1 MNPAFPSSRNSFHA
15 GWLLLLA
22 PPVISFAF
30 VWWSDNPPVLNTIVV
45 RLFLAIAVV
54 LPLIW
59 LRAGQVTGRTQR
71 LLKELRTLMP
81 GCLIATLMPA
91 LIALHDGRG
100 ATEWAVWTYGF
111 GCLLMGAS
119 TFGSEFEQRTMAGLL
134 GQPLTRATLFLEKL
148 GTLGLLLAF
157 AALNLA
163 LSLAA
168 NLEFRFDLEHTTAL
182 LLIPVFAFCSGPLFS
197 LESRSTL
204 AGLIFTVTV
213 PPGLAIGTTLA
224 VQFVYRFNHPGET
237 PPDAWAA
244 WLFGIGTTVYLLA
257 TLLLGWRAFQRL
269 EVRDGG
275 AGGRT
280 GTGLHPLSLPVDS
293 LVGRLLPATGG
304 TARLIR
310 KELRLHVVPWLVAG
324 LMIGLWLLWLALRHF
339 TQDDELRTTLNQVSA
354 ITVFA
359 GLLGTLILL
368 GAGAACVAEERELGT
383 LEWQL
388 TQPASSNRQWLVKLA
403 VTGLV
408 GLILGMV
415 LPAALV
421 FTGFERG
428 ALTGE
433 FSNVHPLAW
442 LAYAL
447 ALVAAFAASI
457 YASSFSRNTMK
468 ATAATVG
475 TLAWLWAAIGL
486 PALANIAALETS
498 MDAAREQWESAR
510 NLTPPAWSPSQGTME
525 LIGAFGLLGLAVL
538 AVGSLLWLG
547 GGNFRRLVVPAGTIA
562 RQAIGISTALALLTF
577 ALGAVITRL
586 TLLQLQG
593 QWVES
598 QQGLRAQAA
607 AEIRA
612 MADRHLLNDEVYRR
626 YGVAT
631 NSSPETLA
639 DAILASDG
647 ANGVHQL
654 RQQLEPPPPTI
665 RGQLMM
671 DPVLGRRYGLEPR
684 QIVGPTAE
692 APTTHTNPPFF
703 QMDLELM
710 KRYGLTPRP
719 ASVPDEPPR

>member
-1 MNPAFPSSRNSFHA
+1 MNLAFPSSRNSFHA
-15 GWLLLLA
+15 GWLLLLV
-22 PPVISFAF
+22 PPLVSFTV
-30 VWWSDNPPVLNTIVV
+30 VWWNDNPPVFNTIVV

-59 LRAGQVTGRTQR
+59 LRSGQVTGRTQR

-81 GCLIATLMPA
+81 GCLIATLVPA
-91 LIALHDGRG
+91 LIALHDERG

-119 TFGSEFEQRTMAGLL
+119 AFGSEFEQRTMAGLL

-148 GTLGLLLAF
+148 GTLGLLLVF

-182 LLIPVFAFCSGPLFS
+182 LLIPAFAFCSGPLFS

-244 WLFGIGTTVYLLA
+244 WLFGTGTTVYLLA

-304 TARLIR
+304 TARLVR

-339 TQDDELRTTLNQVSA
+339 TPDDELRATLNQVSA

-408 GLILGMV
+408 GLILGVV

-428 ALTGE
+428 ALAGE
-433 FSNVHPLAW
+433 FSNVNPLAW
-442 LAYAL
+442 LAYAA

-475 TLAWLWAAIGL
+475 TLVWLWAAIGL
-486 PALANIAALETS
+486 PALAIIAALETS
-498 MDAAREQWESAR
+498 MDTAREQWESVR
-510 NLTPPAWSPSQGTME
+510 NITPPAWSPSQGTME
-525 LIGAFGLLGLAVL
+525 IIGALGLLGLAVL
-538 AVGSLLWLG
+538 TISSLLLLG
-547 GGNFRRLVVPAGTIA
+547 GRNFRRLVVPANTIV
-562 RQAIGISTALALLTF
+562 RQAIGISAALALFTF
-577 ALGAVITRL
+577 ALGAIIIRL
-586 TLLQLQG
+586 TLLQLQE
-593 QWVES
+593 QWVEG
-598 QQGLRAQAA
+598 QRAERAQAVLLLGSL
-607 AEIRA
+607 EQQG
-612 MADRHLLNDEVYRR
+612 LLNDEIYRR
-626 YGVAT
+626 YGVTT

-654 RQQLEPPPPTI
+654 REKLNPPPPPV

-671 DPVLGRRYGLEPR
+671 NPVLVRRYGLIPR
-684 QIVGPTAE
+684 QVAGPTGG
-692 APTTHTNPPFF
+692 APTAQTNPPTF
-703 QMDLELM
+703 QMDPAMM
-710 KRYGLTPRP
+710 KRYGLQPP
-719 ASVPDEPPR
+719 APQP